1 MTDARTPLLASVI
14 IEWENVR
21 LSELDRCRRMLREL
35 ASQIRELH
43 TPGVAARLA
52 PSLTPILAEF
62 EILILYNAS
71 AVSRTDVEQVV
82 AAEIPPAMPHCS
94 WRLVPAAGEGY
105 YAQKNSGATQARGH
119 ILIFIDSDVVP
130 EAGWLANMLAPMN
143 DSGCQVVAGHAYL
156 DPHGLLGRTFALVW
170 FFPLRSDIA
179 HVGTAS
185 WFFANCVA
193 FRRECFLAH
202 PYVLIAGSA
211 RGACTRL
218 ANELTA
224 AGIPILL
231 NTAAQV
237 SHPAP
242 NGLRH
247 LFLRGIA
254 QGRDELLK
262 SQLQHRSG
270 LASLGHSVAWICR
283 WELRALKKII
293 LHHRRVRLPLWQVP
307 AALLIA
313 STYWLLF
320 PIGDIATRLFPQ
332 RMKTAIQL

>member
-21 LSELDRCRRMLREL
+21 LSELDRCRRMLRAL
-35 ASQIRELH
+35 AAQIAELH
-43 TPGVAARLA
+43 TPAVATRLELGLR
-52 PSLTPILAEF
+52 PLVAEF
-62 EILILYNAS
+62 EIIVLYNDA
-71 AVSRTDVEQVV
+71 AIDGADVERVV
-82 AAEIPPAMPHCS
+82 SAEIPSTPHCT
-94 WRLVPAAGEGY
+94 WRLVPASGEGY
-105 YAQKNSGATQARGH
+105 YAQKNFGAMRAMGD
-119 ILIFIDSDVVP
+119 ILVYIDSDVVP
-130 EAGWLANMLAPMN
+130 EPGWLANMLAPMN
-143 DSGCQVVAGHAYL
+143 DPKCQVVAGHAYL
-156 DPHGLLGRTFALVW
+156 DPERLVGRTFALVW

-179 HVGTAS
+179 RLETTS

-211 RGACTRL
+211 RGACTQL
-218 ANELTA
+218 AAELTA

-247 LFLRGIA
+247 LFLRGLA

-262 SQLQHRSG
+262 SRLRNCTG
-270 LASLGHSVAWICR
+270 LASLAHSVAWISK
-283 WELRALKKII
+283 WELRAMRKII
-293 LHHRRVRLPLWQVP
+293 LNHQRVGMPLWQVP
-307 AALLIA
+307 AAMLVATI
-313 STYWLLF
+313 YWLLF
-320 PIGDIATRLFPQ
+320 PIGDIATRLFPE